1 MPRSLIRVSFMNLYI
16 SLFLSTVISISP
28 AISTGDTDN
37 ETQLRQKIAQ
47 LKKHQQEVSTFI
59 DLENASWEEALKKRR
74 EADDAMMIVLI
85 GELMNQEPAAPD
97 LGDYAPLRWQAIRR
111 GGDPIKALNEAEAL
125 FKSRPDLQ
133 SSQPEMALELA
144 WYHSVLE
151 SPQDA
156 VVTAHKYADAYPEMA
171 EGALLLEAATARINS
186 DSQQVIELQS
196 RIVTEYPDTPSAYR
210 VELGQPN
217 TEIWADPIFV
227 NQMNDIATGNV
238 ISSHDFDGNV
248 TLIAHWANWCSPAHI
263 AIKEAVD
270 VYKLHHDQGF
280 QVLGMSGDRN
290 LENASDFIEKHSLPW
305 GNISVPWNQPVFPQ
319 SAMEFWSQSYSPRF
333 LLVDGQGRILAQ
345 PKQSQ
350 LHSYVQKAMAGKLP
364 LLRRVAVSYDPENL
378 TGQRAVP

>member
-1 MPRSLIRVSFMNLYI
+1 M
-16 SLFLSTVISISP
+16 STVVVVSTSIS
-28 AISTGDTDN
+28 ADVEDN
-37 ETQLRQKIAQ
+37 DRQLRQKIAR
-47 LKKHQQEVSTFI
+47 LKEHQQEVSTFV
-59 DLENASWEEALKKRR
+59 DLNNSSWEEALKKRR

-85 GELMNQEPAAPD
+85 GELMNREPAAPD

-133 SSQPEMALELA
+133 STQPEMALELA

-210 VELGQPN
+210 VELGAPN
-217 TEIWADPIFV
+217 NKIWTDSFFRK
-227 NQMNDIATGNV
+227 QMNDIATGNV
-238 ISSHDFDGNV
+238 VLSEEYEGKI
-248 TLIAHWANWCSPAHI
+248 TLIAHWTNWCAPAHI
-263 AIKEAVD
+263 AIEEAVD
-270 VYKLHHDQGF
+270 VYEAYQDQGF
-280 QVLGMSGDRN
+280 QVLGMSGD
-290 LENASDFIEKHSLPW
+290 LKAGKASDFIEQHSLPW
-305 GNISVPWNQPVFPQ
+305 NNISTPWDPSATPQ
-319 SAMEFWSQSYSPRF
+319 SAIEFWSQSFTPRF
-333 LLVDGQGRILAQ
+333 LLVDDQGRILAQ
-345 PKQSQ
+345 PRQNQ
-350 LHSYVQKAMAGKLP
+350 LHSYVEKALAGKLHVS
-364 LLRRVAVSYDPENL
+364 RQIADSYDPKNL